1 MKIYTRTGDTGQ
13 TQVYT
18 HEVLKKDK
26 DDSLLQCY
34 GTLDELNSYVGL
46 VAAHLVANTNTCA
59 NTDSDTHTVTSSLPH
74 AEAIRWL
81 EQIQRDIFAMGFAM
95 SNASQLRDD
104 GVQWLESC
112 IDSMTEQLAPQ
123 TSFILPGGTVNAAHV
138 HVARTIV
145 RRAERELVTL
155 HKHTELAPNVLKY
168 INRLSD
174 FMFVLARA
182 TNAQSDIADISV

>member
-18 HEVLKKDK
+18 HEILKKDK

-46 VAAHLVANTNTCA
+46 ISANFVANADNIPH
-59 NTDSDTHTVTSSLPH
+59 SDAVH
-74 AEAIRWL
+74 WL
-81 EQIQRDIFAMGFAM
+81 EVVQRDIFAMGFAM
-95 SNASQLRDD
+95 SNASQLRD
-104 GVQWLESC
+104 GAVEWLENC
-112 IDSMTEQLAPQ
+112 IDTMTNTLAPQ
-123 TSFILPGGTVNAAHV
+123 TSFILPGGTVNASHV
-138 HVARTIV
+138 HVARTV
-145 RRAERELVTL
+145 ARRAERELVTL

-174 FMFVLARA
+174 FMFVLGRA
-182 TNAQSDIADISV
+182 TNAQAKISDISV

>member
-46 VAAHLVANTNTCA
+46 ITAHLVAENNSHLQA
-59 NTDSDTHTVTSSLPH
+59 DTTTLPH
-74 AEAIRWL
+74 PEVLSWL

-95 SNASQLRDD
+95 SNASQLRDG
-104 GVQWLESC
+104 GVEWLECC
-112 IDSMTEQLAPQ
+112 IDNMTERLAPQ
-123 TSFILPGGTVNAAHV
+123 TSFIVPGGTVNAANIHV
-138 HVARTIV
+138 TRTIA

-182 TNAQSDIADISV
+182 TNAQSRVVDISV

>member
-46 VAAHLVANTNTCA
+46 IAAHFVAKTSA
-59 NTDSDTHTVTSSLPH
+59 EGVTSSLPH
-74 AEAIRWL
+74 PEVVAWL

-95 SNASQLRDD
+95 SNASTLRDA
-104 GVQWLESC
+104 GVEWLESC
-112 IDSMTEQLAPQ
+112 IDSMTAHLAPQ
-123 TSFILPGGTVNAAHV
+123 TSFILPGGSVNAAHV
-138 HVARTIV
+138 HVARTIA

-182 TNAQSDIADISV
+182 TNAQSDVADISV

>member
-18 HEVLKKDK
+18 HEILKKDK

-46 VAAHLVANTNTCA
+46 IAAQFLADTNI
-59 NTDSDTHTVTSSLPH
+59 NDDTTALAHPEVLM
-74 AEAIRWL
+74 WL
-81 EQIQRDIFAMGFAM
+81 QQIQHDIFAMGFAM
-95 SNASQLRDD
+95 SNASQLRED
-104 GVQWLESC
+104 GVTWLETC
-112 IDSMTEQLAPQ
+112 IDSMTEDLAPQ

-138 HVARTIV
+138 HVARTIA

-174 FMFVLARA
+174 FMFVLART
-182 TNAQSDIADISV
+182 TNAQSNVADISV